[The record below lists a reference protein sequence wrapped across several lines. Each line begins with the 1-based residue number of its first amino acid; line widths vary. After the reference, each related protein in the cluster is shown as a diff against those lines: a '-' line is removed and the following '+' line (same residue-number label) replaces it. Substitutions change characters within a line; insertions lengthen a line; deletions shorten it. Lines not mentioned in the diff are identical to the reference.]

1 MLLFNWKKIYET
13 CDGNASEVVRVLRM
27 LVEKQIPNNRF
38 DKIYKYSNLDFT
50 GMSFLLHPDVLLYN
64 AYKYSNKDICIYM
77 AMASLRSY
85 AEYLTNQTVHIN
97 IMHLPIDPY
106 MYLDNNSLLLVAGE
120 NMHFL
125 YEEANLQE
133 NH

>member
-1 MLLFNWKKIYET
+1 MLLFDWKKIYET
-13 CDGNASEVVRVLRM
+13 CDGNTSEVVRVLRM

-77 AMASLRSY
+77 AMALSLI
-85 AEYLTNQTVHIN
+85 HI
-97 IMHLPIDPY
+97 
-106 MYLDNNSLLLVAGE
+106 
-120 NMHFL
+120 
-125 YEEANLQE
+125 
-133 NH
+133 